1 LAKKNGKTKGRG
13 KRHLQT
19 VPSAPKMPLQ
29 LVLNHRVVDSLTME
43 FIQWL
48 GPEAH
53 EPSEAVE
60 SLELVKLVMSAQHAI
75 RGSSSATV
83 FDVAGVDEAAE
94 AIVSA
99 LEPGEFEDALIDIFD
114 AVLIYVDF
122 LVDSGRWT
130 GTDAA
135 YEELIRVLA
144 NAGGPEDSPG
154 GKPIRIPARSEEQ
167 QDTAFNAMPL
177 IKWASS
183 LLDWIGE
190 GKEVSATGAL
200 RLKDIEAAAAAVGV
214 KARGKHGAGRPVDPD
229 GLDRDL
235 SRQDAPLD
243 VSTMFDVPFLADIW
257 TSLVRA
263 GLLTVGTTSA
273 EVGPQFASWNSPDAG
288 ERVRIR
294 RSLTIFQLLASIG
307 DPYNESRE
315 EHLDPY
321 LLIVLA
327 RGTGDNP
334 MPVADLDQLAAD
346 GEDPHSSFLALRA
359 KNKLAALAK
368 LGVVEADTSYR
379 VAEVAIQCVASVLE
393 YIESEELLPDDEAFD
408 LDGGGIEV
416 DDGEAPANVI
426 PISNSAKAATD
437 R

>member
-1 LAKKNGKTKGRG
+1 LAKKSKPKGRSKG
-13 KRHLQT
+13 QLQS

-48 GPEAH
+48 GQEAH
-53 EPSEAVE
+53 DPSEAVE
-60 SLELVKLVMSAQHAI
+60 CLELVKLVMSAEHAI

-83 FDVAGVDEAAE
+83 FDVDGVDEAAE
-94 AIVSA
+94 AIVAA
-99 LEPGEFEDALIDIFD
+99 LEPGEFDDALLDIFD
-114 AVLIYVDF
+114 AVHVYVDF

-135 YEELIRVLA
+135 YEELSLVLA
-144 NAGGPEDSPG
+144 NDNEPEGSRDGP
-154 GKPIRIPARSEEQ
+154 PINIPALSDEEQ
-167 QDTAFNAMPL
+167 DSAFNAMSL
-177 IKWASS
+177 IQRASS
-183 LLDWIGE
+183 LLDWVGA
-190 GKEVSATGAL
+190 GKEVTASGAL
-200 RLKDIEAAAAAVGV
+200 RLKDVEAAAAAVGV
-214 KARGKHGAGRPVDPD
+214 NARGKRGAGRPLDPFGLDPD
-229 GLDRDL
+229 L
-235 SRQDAPLD
+235 SEQDAPLE

-263 GLLTVGTTSA
+263 GLLTVGITRA
-273 EVGPQFASWNSPDAG
+273 EVGPQVASWNSPDAG
-288 ERVRIR
+288 ERLRIR
-294 RSLTIFQLLASIG
+294 RSLTIFQLLASVG
-307 DPYNESRE
+307 DPYKESRE
-315 EHLDPY
+315 EHLDAY

-346 GEDPHSSFLALRA
+346 VEDPHSSFLALRA

-379 VAEVAIQCVASVLE
+379 VAEVAIQCVAFVLE
-393 YIESEELLPDDEAFD
+393 YIEGEELLPDDEVFD
-408 LDGGGIEV
+408 LDGGGIEA
-416 DDGEAPANVI
+416 DDGEAPANII
-426 PISNSAKAATD
+426 PISNSERAPKD